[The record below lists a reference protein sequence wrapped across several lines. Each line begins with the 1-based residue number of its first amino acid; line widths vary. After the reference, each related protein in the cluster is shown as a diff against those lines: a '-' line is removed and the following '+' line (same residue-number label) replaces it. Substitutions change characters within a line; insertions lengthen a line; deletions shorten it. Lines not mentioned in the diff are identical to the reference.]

1 MPIQI
6 DKLIRAKRR
15 TIALIIERD
24 GSLTVRAPK
33 RATLQDIHGF
43 IHQKA
48 KWIERSREKL
58 RAIVTTPRK
67 EFVDGETFLFLGK
80 DYELRLV
87 PRQRQTLQFDSGFTL
102 KAAARPRAEALF
114 TKWYKT
120 QALTIFTERVT
131 HYANLHGFSP
141 KQVKVTSAKT
151 RWGSCSAKGTINFTW
166 RLVMAPLEVIDYVVI
181 HELVHLRIKNHSQK
195 FWQAVELL
203 CSAYKSHRK
212 WLHDHGEKL
221 NLA

>member
-1 MPIQI
+1 MTIEI
-6 DKLIRAKRR
+6 NKLIRAKRR
-15 TIALIIERD
+15 TIALILERD

-43 IHQKA
+43 IQEKE

-58 RAIVTTPRK
+58 KAIVTVQKK
-67 EFVDGETFLFLGK
+67 EFMDGETFLFLGK

-87 PRQRQTLQFDSGFTL
+87 PHQRQTLHFNSGFTL
-102 KAAARPRAEALF
+102 KASARPRGEAAF
-114 TKWYKT
+114 TKWYKS
-120 QALTIFTERVT
+120 QALTIFTERVA

-151 RWGSCSAKGTINFTW
+151 RWGSCSANGTINFTW

-181 HELVHLRIKNHSQK
+181 HELAHLKIKDHSQR
-195 FWQAVELL
+195 FWKLVESL
-203 CSAYKSHRK
+203 YPDFNRHRK
-212 WLHDHGEKL
+212 WLRDHGEKL
-221 NLA
+221 SL